1 MPKKLSREE
10 RYGEQAGLPQTL
22 QEVVEFFADEQTA
35 FTFAVSLRWPDGVF
49 CPFCNSQEHSFIST
63 RRIWKC
69 KACRKQFSVRIGT
82 IFEDSPISL
91 SKWFVAVW
99 MLSNC
104 KNGVSSYELHRA
116 IEVTQKTAWFMLHRV
131 RAAIKAKSFD
141 KKLAG
146 IVEADEC
153 YIGGAL
159 KNMHKK
165 KRRVLEAQAHE
176 DRVERAEGHKQLG
189 KKRRV
194 RTGAGPLLG
203 KTIVQAV
210 VERDGEVRAQIL
222 KTLGTLERAE
232 FIVDNV
238 EEGSRVMTDTGN
250 AKLGPQF
257 LHEFINH
264 EHEYVRG
271 QVHTNG
277 VEGFWSLLNRTLEGT
292 YVSVEPYH
300 LSRYLDEQSF
310 RYNNRETNDGNRFLR
325 AMSQFPSTRLTYKDL
340 IRSNGDGSAN

>member
-1 MPKKLSREE
+1 MPKKLSRSE
-10 RYGEQAGLPQTL
+10 RYGDQVGLAQTL
-22 QEVVEFFADEQTA
+22 QEVVAFFADEQKA
-35 FTFAVSLRWPDGVF
+35 FEFAVSLRWPDGVF
-49 CPFCNSQEHSFIST
+49 CPFCNSTEHSFIST
-63 RRIWKC
+63 RRLWKC
-69 KACRKQFSVRIGT
+69 KGCKKQFSVRVGT

-99 MLSNC
+99 LLSNC

-153 YIGGAL
+153 FIGGAL

-165 KRRVLEAQAHE
+165 KRRKLEEQAHE

-203 KTIVQAV
+203 KTIVQAI
-210 VERDGEVRAQIL
+210 VERDGEVRTQIL
-222 KTLGTLERAE
+222 ETLGTLEKAE
-232 FIVDNV
+232 FIVANV
-238 EEGSRVMTDTGN
+238 EEGSRLMTDEGN
-250 AKLGPQF
+250 ARIATKF
-257 LHEFINH
+257 IHEFINH
-264 EHEYVRG
+264 QEEYVRG
-271 QVHTNG
+271 NVHTNT
-277 VEGFWSLLNRTLEGT
+277 VEGFWALLSRTLEGT

-300 LSRYLDEQSF
+300 LAAYLDEQSF
-310 RYNNRETNDGNRFLR
+310 RYNNRDTNDGNRFLR
-325 AMSQFPSTRLTYKDL
+325 ALSQFPSTRLTYKDL
-340 IRSNGDGSAN
+340 TRNNDGSAN